1 MPRTKVNRKGLVK
14 RNRLSATEEKLEA
27 KLREFDELGNI
38 ILVLNFFYAYKTFYL
53 IVDVFMNDCECEFST
68 AMSKIETMMTGL
80 RGKTPQ
86 NILQMKWS
94 ELKQLDARTFAEV
107 NKTQNLTGLNG
118 TTASTLASLSTIVEE
133 MRNNKKAG
141 RSQDEGKSV
150 LNILTSYL
158 PLYTYFPAYLH

>member
-1 MPRTKVNRKGLVK
+1 
-14 RNRLSATEEKLEA
+14 
-27 KLREFDELGNI
+27 
-38 ILVLNFFYAYKTFYL
+38 
-53 IVDVFMNDCECEFST
+53 
-68 AMSKIETMMTGL
+68 MSKVETMMTGL

-94 ELKQLDARTFAEV
+94 ELKQVDARTFAEV

-141 RSQDEGKSV
+141 RSQDEGKS
-150 LNILTSYL
+150 
-158 PLYTYFPAYLH
+158 F